1 MEKTDDQNCQDRHE
15 EDNPKSSPFDFVMKQ
30 FQGKKCAPEKSK
42 EKPSAIKQFFK
53 GFDFGKSEDKDRREI
68 EETEINNAETD
79 DQSEKQNVSVED
91 GLSHLPSEA
100 ESPSGE
106 QRFNQFMEKLG
117 KKPNSKNLDL
127 NNCALSAADITELAS
142 LLPFLPELEEISLSW
157 NGCVGGTL
165 RALTVH
171 LHHVNLLKVL
181 RLNNCRLTAEDVIS
195 LGTGFHLHLL
205 PDSLGLMSSIS
216 SLPTSYSSCFHTGQ
230 GEAFEIVSQ
239 LEELDLSWNSNIG
252 GKLSLLTKKLQE
264 GCKLKCLKITD
275 CSLTAKDGESLA
287 EILNVIPNLEVLDV
301 SINKN
306 IGCSMKVIA
315 QDLKNVPGLKELN
328 LHMCGLKQDSLQ
340 GLDTA
345 LQHLAELRK
354 LDISCNREIGGG
366 FKTST
371 AHLASLKNLE
381 VLDLHQ
387 CCITEEDMTV
397 LSQVIPLLSSLQ
409 ELNLSSNKNVGLS
422 SDPLLGRLR
431 FLPKLRSVTI
441 SNCGLDEESLSS
453 LAEAA
458 LHLPELEILDLSWNK
473 CVGGNL
479 KLLLGALKL
488 ATEIQVLR
496 LSSCNLVAEDLALLT
511 SLRQDGHLAR
521 LQKLDLSYNNN
532 ISDEG
537 WAVFCQG
544 LGAFKEL
551 SELDVSLRPSS
562 CRDCGL
568 WFRELLAALTQLPA
582 LAELGMQRWALSESQ
597 RKQMEGFNQDNR
609 RNIRF
614 DC

>member
-1 MEKTDDQNCQDRHE
+1 
-15 EDNPKSSPFDFVMKQ
+15 
-30 FQGKKCAPEKSK
+30 
-42 EKPSAIKQFFK
+42 
-53 GFDFGKSEDKDRREI
+53 
-68 EETEINNAETD
+68 
-79 DQSEKQNVSVED
+79 
-91 GLSHLPSEA
+91 
-100 ESPSGE
+100 
-106 QRFNQFMEKLG
+106 
-117 KKPNSKNLDL
+117 
-127 NNCALSAADITELAS
+127 
-142 LLPFLPELEEISLSW
+142 
-157 NGCVGGTL
+157 
-165 RALTVH
+165 
-171 LHHVNLLKVL
+171 
-181 RLNNCRLTAEDVIS
+181 
-195 LGTGFHLHLL
+195 
-205 PDSLGLMSSIS
+205 
-216 SLPTSYSSCFHTGQ
+216 

-252 GKLSLLTKKLQE
+252 GKLSLLTKKLQK

-275 CSLTAKDGESLA
+275 CNLTAKDGESLGMCVHPA
-287 EILNVIPNLEVLDV
+287 GLRLSSQKWNLFDLDYCIELSISGRLIYLKLYIITLSHFSV
-301 SINKN
+301 S
-306 IGCSMKVIA
+306 
-315 QDLKNVPGLKELN
+315 
-328 LHMCGLKQDSLQ
+328 
-340 GLDTA
+340 DTA

-366 FKTST
+366 FKDST

-387 CCITEEDMTV
+387 CCVTEEDMTV

-409 ELNLSSNKNVGLS
+409 ELNLSSNKSVGIS

-431 FLPKLRSVTI
+431 FLPKLKSVTI
-441 SNCGLDEESLSS
+441 SNCGLGEELLSS

-488 ATEIQVLR
+488 ATEIQALR

-511 SLRQDGHLAR
+511 SLTQDGHLTR

-544 LGAFKEL
+544 LAGSKEL
-551 SELDVSLRPSS
+551 LELDISLSPSS
-562 CRDCGL
+562 CRDCGM
-568 WFRELLAALTQLPA
+568 WFSELLAALTQLPA
-582 LAELGMQRWALSESQ
+582 LAELGLQRWVLSESQ
-597 RKQMEGFNQDNR
+597 RKQLESFNQDNK

>member
-1 MEKTDDQNCQDRHE
+1 MQ
-15 EDNPKSSPFDFVMKQ
+15 
-30 FQGKKCAPEKSK
+30 
-42 EKPSAIKQFFK
+42 
-53 GFDFGKSEDKDRREI
+53 
-68 EETEINNAETD
+68 
-79 DQSEKQNVSVED
+79 
-91 GLSHLPSEA
+91 
-100 ESPSGE
+100 
-106 QRFNQFMEKLG
+106 KLG
-117 KKPNSKNLDL
+117 RIPNSKNLDV
-127 NNCALSAADITELAS
+127 NNCALSAADVTELAS
-142 LLPFLPELEEISLSW
+142 LLPFLPELEELSLSW

-165 RALTVH
+165 KALTVH

-195 LGTGFHLHLL
+195 LG
-205 PDSLGLMSSIS
+205 
-216 SLPTSYSSCFHTGQ
+216 
-230 GEAFEIVSQ
+230 EASEIVSQ
-239 LEELDLSWNSNIG
+239 LEVLDLSWNSNIG
-252 GKLSLLTKKLQE
+252 GKLSLLTKKLQKV
-264 GCKLKCLKITD
+264 CKLKLLKITD
-275 CSLTAKDGESLA
+275 CNLTAKDGESLA
-287 EILNVIPNLEVLDV
+287 EILNVIPNLEVLDL
-301 SINKN
+301 SINKH

-354 LDISCNREIGGG
+354 LDLSCNKEIGGG
-366 FKTST
+366 FKDFA

-387 CCITEEDMTV
+387 CCVTEEDMTI

-409 ELNLSSNKNVGLS
+409 EVNLSSNKNVGVS
-422 SDPLLGRLR
+422 YDPLLARLR
-431 FLPKLRSVTI
+431 FLPKLKSVAV
-441 SNCGLDEESLSS
+441 SNCGLGEESFSL

-496 LSSCNLVAEDLALLT
+496 LSSCNLVAEDLVLLT
-511 SLRQDGHLAR
+511 LLTQDGHLAR
-521 LQKLDLSYNNN
+521 LQKLDLSYNNS

-537 WAVFCQG
+537 WAMFCQG
-544 LGAFKEL
+544 LTMFKEL

-562 CRDCGL
+562 HRACGK
-568 WFRELLAALTQLPA
+568 WFSELLAALTELPA
-582 LAELGMQRWALSESQ
+582 LAELGLQRWGLSELQ
-597 RKQMEGFNQDNR
+597 RRQLESFNQDNR
-609 RNIRF
+609 RNISF
-614 DC
+614 YC

>member
-1 MEKTDDQNCQDRHE
+1 MGEKQVAEFQERQGMEVKVQVACVQDDVQSCQDKHE
-15 EDNPKSSPFDFVMKQ
+15 EDITESSPFDFVIKR
-30 FQGKKCAPEKSK
+30 FQGKGSSPGKRK
-42 EKPSAIKQFFK
+42 EQPSAIRKFFR
-53 GFDFGKSEDKDRREI
+53 GFDFGKSEGKDRREI
-68 EETEINNAETD
+68 KEPEINHSEAD
-79 DQSEKQNVSVED
+79 DQSEKQDLSVED
-91 GLSHLPSEA
+91 GLSHLISAA

-106 QRFNQFMEKLG
+106 QRFIQFMQKLG
-117 KKPNSKNLDL
+117 KEPNSKNLDV
-127 NNCALSAADITELAS
+127 NNCALSAADVTELD
-142 LLPFLPELEEISLSW
+142 LEEISLSW
-157 NGCVGGTL
+157 NGCVGGNL
-165 RALTVH
+165 KALTVH

-181 RLNNCRLTAEDVIS
+181 RLNNCRLTAEDVTS
-195 LGTGFHLHLL
+195 L
-205 PDSLGLMSSIS
+205 
-216 SLPTSYSSCFHTGQ
+216 

-252 GKLSLLTKKLQE
+252 GKLSLLTKKLQK
-264 GCKLKCLKITD
+264 GCKLKLLKITD
-275 CSLTAKDGESLA
+275 CNLTAKDGESLA
-287 EILNVIPNLEVLDV
+287 EILSVIPSLEVLDL
-301 SINKN
+301 SINKH

-354 LDISCNREIGGG
+354 LDISCNKETGGG
-366 FKTST
+366 FKDST

-387 CCITEEDMTV
+387 CCVTEEDMTV

-409 ELNLSSNKNVGLS
+409 ELNLSSNKNVGVS

-431 FLPKLRSVTI
+431 FLPKLKSVAI
-441 SNCGLDEESLSS
+441 SNCGLGEQSFSS

-479 KLLLGALKL
+479 KLLLGALKH

-511 SLRQDGHLAR
+511 LLTQDGHLAR
-521 LQKLDLSYNNN
+521 LRKLDLSYNNN

-537 WAVFCQG
+537 WVTFCQG
-544 LGAFKEL
+544 LAVFKEL

-562 CRDCGL
+562 RRGCGT
-568 WFRELLAALTQLPA
+568 WFSELLAALTKLPA
-582 LAELGMQRWALSESQ
+582 LAELGLQRWVLSESQ
-597 RKQMEGFNQDNR
+597 RKRLESFNQDNK

>member
-1 MEKTDDQNCQDRHE
+1 MEKTGDTQSCQNKNE
-15 EDNPKSSPFDFVMKQ
+15 EDIPKSSPFDFVIKQ
-30 FQGKKCAPEKSK
+30 FQGKKSSSGKRK
-42 EKPSAIKQFFK
+42 EQPSAIQKFFS
-53 GFDFGKSEDKDRREI
+53 GFDFGKSEGKERQEI
-68 EETEINNAETD
+68 EETEINNCGAD
-79 DQSEKQNVSVED
+79 DQSEKENLSVED
-91 GLSHLPSEA
+91 ESSQLISEA
-100 ESPSGE
+100 ESPPGE
-106 QRFNQFMEKLG
+106 QRFNQFMQKLG

-127 NNCALSAADITELAS
+127 NNCALSAADVTELAS

-165 RALTVH
+165 KTLTAQF
-171 LHHVNLLKVL
+171 HHVKLLKVL
-181 RLNNCRLTAEDVIS
+181 RLNNCRLSAEDVTS
-195 LGTGFHLHLL
+195 L
-205 PDSLGLMSSIS
+205 
-216 SLPTSYSSCFHTGQ
+216 
-230 GEAFEIVSQ
+230 GEAFEIVPQ

-252 GKLSLLTKKLQE
+252 GKLSLLTKKLRK
-264 GCKLKCLKITD
+264 GSKIKLLKITD
-275 CSLTAKDGESLA
+275 CNLTAKDGESLA
-287 EILNVIPNLEVLDV
+287 EILNVLPNLEVLDL
-301 SINKN
+301 SINKH

-345 LQHLAELRK
+345 LQHLTALRK
-354 LDISCNREIGGG
+354 LDISCNKEIGGG
-366 FKTST
+366 FKDST

-387 CCITEEDMTV
+387 CCVTEEDMSV

-409 ELNLSSNKNVGLS
+409 ELNLSWNKNIGVS

-431 FLPKLRSVTI
+431 FLPKLKSVAI
-441 SNCGLDEESLSS
+441 SNCGLGMESFSS

-511 SLRQDGHLAR
+511 LLSHDGHLAR
-521 LQKLDLSYNNN
+521 LQKLDLSYNNT

-537 WAVFCQG
+537 WMVFCQG
-544 LGAFKEL
+544 LTVFKEL

-562 CRDCGL
+562 CRACGT
-568 WFRELLAALTQLPA
+568 WFSELLAALTKLPA
-582 LAELGMQRWALSESQ
+582 LAELGMQRWVLSELQ
-597 RKQMEGFNQDNR
+597 RKQLEGFNQDNK

>member
-15 EDNPKSSPFDFVMKQ
+15 EDNPKSSPFHFVIKQ
-30 FQGKKCAPEKSK
+30 FQGKKYVPEGRK
-42 EKPSAIKQFFK
+42 EQPSAIKQFFK
-53 GFDFGKSEDKDRREI
+53 GFDFGNSEGKDRREI
-68 EETEINNAETD
+68 EETEVNNAGAD
-79 DQSEKQNVSVED
+79 NQSEKQNLSAED
-91 GLSHLPSEA
+91 GLSHLTSEA
-100 ESPSGE
+100 ETPSGE

-117 KKPNSKNLDL
+117 KKPNNKNLDL

-165 RALTVH
+165 KALTVH
-171 LHHVNLLKVL
+171 LHHVKLLKVL

-195 LGTGFHLHLL
+195 L
-205 PDSLGLMSSIS
+205 
-216 SLPTSYSSCFHTGQ
+216 

-275 CSLTAKDGESLA
+275 CNLTAKDGESLA
-287 EILNVIPNLEVLDV
+287 ELLNVIPNLEVLDL

-340 GLDTA
+340 GLDTV

-366 FKTST
+366 FKAST

-387 CCITEEDMTV
+387 CCVTEEDMTV

-441 SNCGLDEESLSS
+441 SNCGLGEESLSS

-488 ATEIQVLR
+488 ATEIQVFR

-551 SELDVSLRPSS
+551 SELDVSLQPSS
-562 CRDCGL
+562 CRDCGP

-597 RKQMEGFNQDNR
+597 RKQIEDFNQDNK

>member
-15 EDNPKSSPFDFVMKQ
+15 EDNPKSSPFDFVIKQ
-30 FQGKKCAPEKSK
+30 FQGKKCAPEKR
-42 EKPSAIKQFFK
+42 EEQPSVIKQFFK
-53 GFDFGKSEDKDRREI
+53 GFDFGKSEGKDSREI
-68 EETEINNAETD
+68 EETEIKNDGAD
-79 DQSEKQNVSVED
+79 DQSEKQNLCVED
-91 GLSHLPSEA
+91 GLSHLTSEA

-117 KKPNSKNLDL
+117 KKPSSKNLDL

-157 NGCVGGTL
+157 NGCAGGTL
-165 RALTVH
+165 KALTAH

-195 LGTGFHLHLL
+195 L
-205 PDSLGLMSSIS
+205 
-216 SLPTSYSSCFHTGQ
+216 

-252 GKLSLLTKKLQE
+252 GKLSLLTKKFQE

-275 CSLTAKDGESLA
+275 CNLTAKDGESLA
-287 EILNVIPNLEVLDV
+287 ELLNVIPNLEVLDI

-340 GLDTA
+340 S
-345 LQHLAELRK
+345 LA
-354 LDISCNREIGGG
+354 
-366 FKTST
+366 
-371 AHLASLKNLE
+371 
-381 VLDLHQ
+381 
-387 CCITEEDMTV
+387 
-397 LSQVIPLLSSLQ
+397 QVIPLLSNLQ

-431 FLPKLRSVTI
+431 FLPKLRSVTV
-441 SNCGLDEESLSS
+441 SNCGLGEESLSS

-562 CRDCGL
+562 CRDCGP
-568 WFRELLAALTQLPA
+568 WFGELLAALTQLPA
-582 LAELGMQRWALSESQ
+582 LAELAMQRWALSESQ
-597 RKQMEGFNQDNR
+597 RKQMEGFNQDNK

>member
-1 MEKTDDQNCQDRHE
+1 VQ
-15 EDNPKSSPFDFVMKQ
+15 
-30 FQGKKCAPEKSK
+30 
-42 EKPSAIKQFFK
+42 
-53 GFDFGKSEDKDRREI
+53 
-68 EETEINNAETD
+68 
-79 DQSEKQNVSVED
+79 
-91 GLSHLPSEA
+91 
-100 ESPSGE
+100 
-106 QRFNQFMEKLG
+106 KLG

-127 NNCALSAADITELAS
+127 NNCALTAADVTELAS
-142 LLPFLPELEEISLSW
+142 LLLFLPELEEISLSW

-165 RALTVH
+165 KVLTAH

-195 LGTGFHLHLL
+195 L
-205 PDSLGLMSSIS
+205 
-216 SLPTSYSSCFHTGQ
+216 

-252 GKLSLLTKKLQE
+252 GKLSLLTKKLQK
-264 GCKLKCLKITD
+264 GCKLKLLKITD
-275 CSLTAKDGESLA
+275 CNLTAKDGEALA
-287 EILNVIPNLEVLDV
+287 EILNVIPDLEVLDV
-301 SINKN
+301 SVNKH
-306 IGCSMKVIA
+306 IGCSVKIIA
-315 QDLKNVPGLKELN
+315 QDLKYVPGLKELN
-328 LHMCGLKQDSLQ
+328 LHMCGLKHDSLQ

-354 LDISCNREIGGG
+354 LDISSNKEIGGG
-366 FKTST
+366 FKDSM

-387 CCITEEDMTV
+387 CCLTEEDVTI

-409 ELNLSSNKNVGLS
+409 KLNLSSNKNIGVS
-422 SDPLLGRLR
+422 SDPLLARLR
-431 FLPKLRSVTI
+431 FLPKLKSVAI
-441 SNCGLDEESLSS
+441 SNCGLGEESFSS

-496 LSSCNLVAEDLALLT
+496 LSSCNLVTEDLAHLTLLT
-511 SLRQDGHLAR
+511 QAGHLAR

-537 WAVFCQG
+537 WVIFYQG
-544 LGAFKEL
+544 LAAFKDL

-562 CRDCGL
+562 RRGCGT
-568 WFRELLAALTQLPA
+568 WFSDLLAALTKLPA
-582 LAELGMQRWALSESQ
+582 LAELGMQRWILSESQ
-597 RKQMEGFNQDNR
+597 QKQLESFNQENR

>member
-1 MEKTDDQNCQDRHE
+1 MLLNLILPADPLKDDQNCQDRHE

-68 EETEINNAETD
+68 EETEVNNAEAD
-79 DQSEKQNVSVED
+79 DQSEKQDRSVED

-165 RALTVH
+165 KALTVH

-195 LGTGFHLHLL
+195 L
-205 PDSLGLMSSIS
+205 
-216 SLPTSYSSCFHTGQ
+216 

>member
-1 MEKTDDQNCQDRHE
+1 L
-15 EDNPKSSPFDFVMKQ
+15 
-30 FQGKKCAPEKSK
+30 
-42 EKPSAIKQFFK
+42 I
-53 GFDFGKSEDKDRREI
+53 
-68 EETEINNAETD
+68 
-79 DQSEKQNVSVED
+79 
-91 GLSHLPSEA
+91 SEA

-106 QRFNQFMEKLG
+106 QRFNQFMQKLG

-127 NNCALSAADITELAS
+127 NNCALTAADVSELAS

-165 RALTVH
+165 KALTVH

-181 RLNNCRLTAEDVIS
+181 RLNNCGLTAEDVTS
-195 LGTGFHLHLL
+195 L
-205 PDSLGLMSSIS
+205 
-216 SLPTSYSSCFHTGQ
+216 
-230 GEAFEIVSQ
+230 GEAFEIVPQ

-252 GKLSLLTKKLQE
+252 GKLSLLTKKLQK
-264 GCKLKCLKITD
+264 GCKIKLLKITD
-275 CSLTAKDGESLA
+275 CNLTAKDGESLA
-287 EILNVIPNLEVLDV
+287 EILNVIPNLEVLDL
-301 SINKN
+301 SINKH

-328 LHMCGLKQDSLQ
+328 LHMCGLKQESLQ

-354 LDISCNREIGGG
+354 LDISCNKEIGGG
-366 FKTST
+366 FKDAT

-387 CCITEEDMTV
+387 CCVTEEDMTV

-409 ELNLSSNKNVGLS
+409 ELNLSSNKNVGVS
-422 SDPLLGRLR
+422 SDPLLSRLR
-431 FLPKLRSVTI
+431 FLQKLKSVAV
-441 SNCGLDEESLSS
+441 SNCGLGEESFSS

-458 LHLPELEILDLSWNK
+458 LHLPGLEILDLSWNK

-511 SLRQDGHLAR
+511 LLTRDGHLAR

-537 WAVFCQG
+537 WVVFCQG
-544 LGAFKEL
+544 LAVLKEL

-562 CRDCGL
+562 WRDCGT
-568 WFRELLAALTQLPA
+568 WFSELLAALTKLPA
-582 LAELGMQRWALSESQ
+582 LAELGMQRWVLSESQ
-597 RKQMEGFNQDNR
+597 RKRLESFNQDNK

-614 DC
+614 D

>member
-1 MEKTDDQNCQDRHE
+1 
-15 EDNPKSSPFDFVMKQ
+15 
-30 FQGKKCAPEKSK
+30 
-42 EKPSAIKQFFK
+42 
-53 GFDFGKSEDKDRREI
+53 
-68 EETEINNAETD
+68 
-79 DQSEKQNVSVED
+79 
-91 GLSHLPSEA
+91 
-100 ESPSGE
+100 
-106 QRFNQFMEKLG
+106 MEKLG

-127 NNCALSAADITELAS
+127 NNCALSAADITDLAS

-165 RALTVH
+165 KALTVH
-171 LHHVNLLKVL
+171 LHRVNQLKVL

-195 LGTGFHLHLL
+195 L
-205 PDSLGLMSSIS
+205 
-216 SLPTSYSSCFHTGQ
+216 

-264 GCKLKCLKITD
+264 GSKLKCLKITD
-275 CSLTAKDGESLA
+275 CNLTAKDGESLA
-287 EILNVIPNLEVLDV
+287 EILNMTPNLEVLDL
-301 SINKN
+301 SINKS
-306 IGCSMKVIA
+306 IGYSMKVIA

-366 FKTST
+366 FKAST

-381 VLDLHQ
+381 ILDLHQ
-387 CCITEEDMTV
+387 CCVTEEDMTV

-431 FLPKLRSVTI
+431 FLPKLRSVTV
-441 SNCGLDEESLSS
+441 SNCGLGEESLSS

-532 ISDEG
+532 VSDEG
-537 WAVFCQG
+537 WAAFCQG

-562 CRDCGL
+562 CRDCRP

-597 RKQMEGFNQDNR
+597 RKQMEGFNRDNK
-609 RNIRF
+609 RNICF

>member
-1 MEKTDDQNCQDRHE
+1 MEKTGDAQSCQNKSE
-15 EDNPKSSPFDFVMKQ
+15 EDIPKSSPFDFVIKQ
-30 FQGKKCAPEKSK
+30 FQGKRSSSGKRK
-42 EKPSAIKQFFK
+42 EQPSAIQKFFS
-53 GFDFGKSEDKDRREI
+53 GFDFGKSEGKERQET
-68 EETEINNAETD
+68 EETLKNNCRAD
-79 DQSEKQNVSVED
+79 DQSEKENLPVED
-91 GLSHLPSEA
+91 ESSQLISEA

-106 QRFNQFMEKLG
+106 QRFNQFMQKLG

-127 NNCALSAADITELAS
+127 NNCALSAADVTELAS

-165 RALTVH
+165 KTLTAQ

-181 RLNNCRLTAEDVIS
+181 RLNNCRLSAEDVTS
-195 LGTGFHLHLL
+195 L
-205 PDSLGLMSSIS
+205 
-216 SLPTSYSSCFHTGQ
+216 
-230 GEAFEIVSQ
+230 GEAFEIVPQ

-252 GKLSLLTKKLQE
+252 GKLSLLTKKLRK
-264 GCKLKCLKITD
+264 GCKIKLLKITD
-275 CSLTAKDGESLA
+275 CNLTAKDGESLA
-287 EILNVIPNLEVLDV
+287 EILNVLPNLEVLDL
-301 SINKN
+301 SINKH

-340 GLDTA
+340 GLDAA
-345 LQHLAELRK
+345 LQHLTALRK
-354 LDISCNREIGGG
+354 LDISCNKEIGGG
-366 FKTST
+366 FKDST

-387 CCITEEDMTV
+387 CCVTEEDVAV
-397 LSQVIPLLSSLQ
+397 LSQVIPLLSSLR
-409 ELNLSSNKNVGLS
+409 ELNLSWNKNIGVS

-431 FLPKLRSVTI
+431 FLPKLKSVAI
-441 SNCGLDEESLSS
+441 SNCGLGEESFSA

-511 SLRQDGHLAR
+511 LLARDGHLAR
-521 LQKLDLSYNNN
+521 LRKLDLSYNNN

-537 WAVFCQG
+537 WMVFCQG
-544 LGAFKEL
+544 LAALKEL

-562 CRDCGL
+562 CSACGT
-568 WFRELLAALTQLPA
+568 WFSELLAALTKLPA
-582 LAELGMQRWALSESQ
+582 LAELGMQRWVLSESQ
-597 RKQMEGFNQDNR
+597 RKQLEGFNQDNK

>member
-1 MEKTDDQNCQDRHE
+1 MKNAEYAAEERCPMACPGDAQSCQNKSE
-15 EDNPKSSPFDFVMKQ
+15 EDIPKSSPFDFVIKQ
-30 FQGKKCAPEKSK
+30 FQGKRSSSGKRK
-42 EKPSAIKQFFK
+42 EQPSAIQKFFS
-53 GFDFGKSEDKDRREI
+53 GFDFGKSEGKERQET
-68 EETEINNAETD
+68 EETLKNNCRAD
-79 DQSEKQNVSVED
+79 DQSEKENLPVED
-91 GLSHLPSEA
+91 ESSQLISEA

-106 QRFNQFMEKLG
+106 QRFNQFMQKLG

-127 NNCALSAADITELAS
+127 NNCALSAADVTELAS

-165 RALTVH
+165 KTLTAQ

-181 RLNNCRLTAEDVIS
+181 RLNNCRLSAEDVTS
-195 LGTGFHLHLL
+195 L
-205 PDSLGLMSSIS
+205 
-216 SLPTSYSSCFHTGQ
+216 
-230 GEAFEIVSQ
+230 GEAFEIVPQ

-252 GKLSLLTKKLQE
+252 GKLSLLTKKLRK
-264 GCKLKCLKITD
+264 GCKIKLLKITD
-275 CSLTAKDGESLA
+275 CNLTAKDGESLA
-287 EILNVIPNLEVLDV
+287 EILNVLPNLEVLDL
-301 SINKN
+301 SINKH

-340 GLDTA
+340 GLDAA
-345 LQHLAELRK
+345 LQHLTALRK
-354 LDISCNREIGGG
+354 LDISCNKEIGGG
-366 FKTST
+366 FKDST

-387 CCITEEDMTV
+387 CCVTEEDVAV
-397 LSQVIPLLSSLQ
+397 LSQVIPLLSSLR
-409 ELNLSSNKNVGLS
+409 ELNLSWNKNIGVS

-431 FLPKLRSVTI
+431 FLPKLKSVAI
-441 SNCGLDEESLSS
+441 SNCGLGEESFSA

-511 SLRQDGHLAR
+511 LLAHDGHLAR
-521 LQKLDLSYNNN
+521 LRKLDLSYNNN

-537 WAVFCQG
+537 WMVFCQG
-544 LGAFKEL
+544 LAALKEL

-562 CRDCGL
+562 CSACGT
-568 WFRELLAALTQLPA
+568 WFSELLAALTKLPA
-582 LAELGMQRWALSESQ
+582 LAELGMQRWVLSESQ
-597 RKQMEGFNQDNR
+597 RKQLEGFNQDNK

>member
-1 MEKTDDQNCQDRHE
+1 MEKTGDAQSCQNKSK
-15 EDNPKSSPFDFVMKQ
+15 EDIPKSSPFDFVIKQ
-30 FQGKKCAPEKSK
+30 FQGKRSSSGKRK
-42 EKPSAIKQFFK
+42 EQPSAIQKFFS
-53 GFDFGKSEDKDRREI
+53 GFDFGKSEGKERQET
-68 EETEINNAETD
+68 EETLKNNCRAD
-79 DQSEKQNVSVED
+79 DQSEKENLPVED
-91 GLSHLPSEA
+91 ESSQLISEA

-106 QRFNQFMEKLG
+106 QRFNQFMQKLG

-127 NNCALSAADITELAS
+127 NNCALSAADVTELAS

-165 RALTVH
+165 KTLTAQ

-181 RLNNCRLTAEDVIS
+181 RLNNCRLSAEDVTS
-195 LGTGFHLHLL
+195 L
-205 PDSLGLMSSIS
+205 
-216 SLPTSYSSCFHTGQ
+216 
-230 GEAFEIVSQ
+230 GEAFEIVPQ

-252 GKLSLLTKKLQE
+252 GKLSLLTKKLRK
-264 GCKLKCLKITD
+264 GCKIKLLKITD
-275 CSLTAKDGESLA
+275 CNLTAKDGESLA
-287 EILNVIPNLEVLDV
+287 EILNVLPNLEVLDL
-301 SINKN
+301 SINKH

-340 GLDTA
+340 GLDAT
-345 LQHLAELRK
+345 LQHLTALRK
-354 LDISCNREIGGG
+354 LDISCNKEIGGG
-366 FKTST
+366 FKDST

-387 CCITEEDMTV
+387 CCVTEEDVAV
-397 LSQVIPLLSSLQ
+397 LSQVIPLLSSLR
-409 ELNLSSNKNVGLS
+409 ELNLSWNKNIGVS

-431 FLPKLRSVTI
+431 FLPKLKSVAI
-441 SNCGLDEESLSS
+441 SNCGLGEESFSA

-511 SLRQDGHLAR
+511 LLAHDGHLAR
-521 LQKLDLSYNNN
+521 LRKLDLSYNNN

-537 WAVFCQG
+537 WMVFCQG
-544 LGAFKEL
+544 LAALKEL

-562 CRDCGL
+562 CSACGT
-568 WFRELLAALTQLPA
+568 WFSELLAALTKLPA
-582 LAELGMQRWALSESQ
+582 LAELGMQRWVLSESQ
-597 RKQMEGFNQDNR
+597 RKQLEGFNQDNK

>member
-1 MEKTDDQNCQDRHE
+1 
-15 EDNPKSSPFDFVMKQ
+15 
-30 FQGKKCAPEKSK
+30 
-42 EKPSAIKQFFK
+42 
-53 GFDFGKSEDKDRREI
+53 
-68 EETEINNAETD
+68 
-79 DQSEKQNVSVED
+79 
-91 GLSHLPSEA
+91 
-100 ESPSGE
+100 
-106 QRFNQFMEKLG
+106 MEKLG

-127 NNCALSAADITELAS
+127 NNCALSSADIRELAS

-165 RALTVH
+165 KALTVN

-195 LGTGFHLHLL
+195 L
-205 PDSLGLMSSIS
+205 
-216 SLPTSYSSCFHTGQ
+216 

-275 CSLTAKDGESLA
+275 CNLTAKDGESLA
-287 EILNVIPNLEVLDV
+287 ELLNVIPNLEVLDL

-340 GLDTA
+340 GLDAA

-354 LDISCNREIGGG
+354 LDISCNRNIGGG
-366 FKTST
+366 FKAST

-397 LSQVIPLLSSLQ
+397 LSQVIPLLSSLR

-441 SNCGLDEESLSS
+441 SNCGLGEESLSS

-479 KLLLGALKL
+479 NLLLGALKL
-488 ATEIQVLR
+488 ATEIQVFR
-496 LSSCNLVAEDLALLT
+496 LSSCNLLAEDLALLT

-562 CRDCGL
+562 CRDCGP

-597 RKQMEGFNQDNR
+597 RKQMEGFNQDNK
-609 RNIRF
+609 RNVRF

>member
-15 EDNPKSSPFDFVMKQ
+15 EDNLKSSPFDFVIKQ
-30 FQGKKCAPEKSK
+30 FQGKKCAPEKRK
-42 EKPSAIKQFFK
+42 EQPSAIKQFFK
-53 GFDFGKSEDKDRREI
+53 GFEFGKSEGKDRREI
-68 EETEINNAETD
+68 EETEISNGRSD
-79 DQSEKQNVSVED
+79 DQSEKQDPSVED
-91 GLSHLPSEA
+91 GLSHLTSEA

-117 KKPNSKNLDL
+117 KKPSSKNLDL

-142 LLPFLPELEEISLSW
+142 LLPFLPELEELSLAW
-157 NGCVGGTL
+157 NGGVGGTL
-165 RALTVH
+165 KALTVH
-171 LHHVNLLKVL
+171 LQHVSLLKVL

-195 LGTGFHLHLL
+195 L
-205 PDSLGLMSSIS
+205 
-216 SLPTSYSSCFHTGQ
+216 

-264 GCKLKCLKITD
+264 GCKLKCLKMTD
-275 CSLTAKDGESLA
+275 CNLTAKDGESLA
-287 EILNVIPNLEVLDV
+287 ELLNVIPNLEVLDI

-306 IGCSMKVIA
+306 IGCSMKLIA
-315 QDLKNVPGLKELN
+315 QDLRNVPGLKELN

-366 FKTST
+366 FKAST

-387 CCITEEDMTV
+387 CCVTEEDMTV
-397 LSQVIPLLSSLQ
+397 LSQVIPLLSNLQ

-422 SDPLLGRLR
+422 SEPLLGRLR

-441 SNCGLDEESLSS
+441 SNCGLGEESLSS

-479 KLLLGALKL
+479 KLLLGALNL
-488 ATEIQVLR
+488 ATEIRVLR

-521 LQKLDLSYNNN
+521 LQKLDLSYNNT

-551 SELDVSLRPSS
+551 SELDVSLSPST
-562 CRDCGL
+562 CRDCGP
-568 WFRELLAALTQLPA
+568 WFGELLAALTQLPA
-582 LAELGMQRWALSESQ
+582 LAELAMQRWALSESQ
-597 RKQMEGFNQDNR
+597 RKQMEGFNQDNKR
-609 RNIRF
+609 YIRF

>member
-15 EDNPKSSPFDFVMKQ
+15 ENNPKSSPFDFVIKQ
-30 FQGKKCAPEKSK
+30 FQGKKCAPEKRK
-42 EKPSAIKQFFK
+42 EQPSAIKQFFK
-53 GFDFGKSEDKDRREI
+53 GFDFGKSEGKDRREI
-68 EETEINNAETD
+68 EETEISNDGAD
-79 DQSEKQNVSVED
+79 DPSEEEDVSVED
-91 GLSHLPSEA
+91 GLSHLTSEA

-117 KKPNSKNLDL
+117 KKPSSKNLDL
-127 NNCALSAADITELAS
+127 NNCALTAADITELAS

-165 RALTVH
+165 KALTAH

-181 RLNNCRLTAEDVIS
+181 RVNNCRLTAEDVIS
-195 LGTGFHLHLL
+195 L
-205 PDSLGLMSSIS
+205 
-216 SLPTSYSSCFHTGQ
+216 

-275 CSLTAKDGESLA
+275 CNLTAKDGES
-287 EILNVIPNLEVLDV
+287 
-301 SINKN
+301 
-306 IGCSMKVIA
+306 
-315 QDLKNVPGLKELN
+315 
-328 LHMCGLKQDSLQ
+328 
-340 GLDTA
+340 LDTA

-366 FKTST
+366 FKAST

-387 CCITEEDMTV
+387 CCVTEEDMTV
-397 LSQVIPLLSSLQ
+397 LSQVIPLLSNLQ

-422 SDPLLGRLR
+422 SDPLLSRLR

-441 SNCGLDEESLSS
+441 SNCGLGEESLSS

-562 CRDCGL
+562 CRDCGP
-568 WFRELLAALTQLPA
+568 WFGELLAALAQLPA
-582 LAELGMQRWALSESQ
+582 LAELAMQRWALSESQ
-597 RKQMEGFNQDNR
+597 RKQMEGFNQDNK

-614 DC
+614 EC

>member
-1 MEKTDDQNCQDRHE
+1 
-15 EDNPKSSPFDFVMKQ
+15 
-30 FQGKKCAPEKSK
+30 
-42 EKPSAIKQFFK
+42 
-53 GFDFGKSEDKDRREI
+53 
-68 EETEINNAETD
+68 
-79 DQSEKQNVSVED
+79 
-91 GLSHLPSEA
+91 
-100 ESPSGE
+100 
-106 QRFNQFMEKLG
+106 MEKLG

-127 NNCALSAADITELAS
+127 NNCSLSAADITELAS

-165 RALTVH
+165 KDLTVH

-195 LGTGFHLHLL
+195 LG
-205 PDSLGLMSSIS
+205 
-216 SLPTSYSSCFHTGQ
+216 
-230 GEAFEIVSQ
+230 EAFEIVSQ
-239 LEELDLSWNSNIG
+239 LEELDLSWNNNIG

-275 CSLTAKDGESLA
+275 CNLTVKDGESLA
-287 EILNVIPNLEVLDV
+287 QLLNVIPNLEVLDL

-345 LQHLAELRK
+345 LQHLAGLRK

-366 FKTST
+366 FRAST
-371 AHLASLKNLE
+371 AYLASLKNLE

-387 CCITEEDMTV
+387 CCVTEEDMTV

-431 FLPKLRSVTI
+431 FLPKLRSVII
-441 SNCGLDEESLSS
+441 SNCSLSEESLSS

-488 ATEIQVLR
+488 ATEIQVFR

-537 WAVFCQG
+537 WAIFCQG

-562 CRDCGL
+562 CRDCGP
-568 WFRELLAALTQLPA
+568 WFRELLAALQQLPA

-597 RKQMEGFNQDNR
+597 RKQIEGFNQDNK

>member
-15 EDNPKSSPFDFVMKQ
+15 EDNLKSSPFDFVIKQ
-30 FQGKKCAPEKSK
+30 FQGKKCAPEKRK
-42 EKPSAIKQFFK
+42 EQPSAIKQFFK
-53 GFDFGKSEDKDRREI
+53 GFDFGKSEGKDRREI
-68 EETEINNAETD
+68 EETEISNDGSD
-79 DQSEKQNVSVED
+79 DQSEKQDPSVEGNAD
-91 GLSHLPSEA
+91 GLSHLTSEA

-117 KKPNSKNLDL
+117 KKPSSKNLDL

-142 LLPFLPELEEISLSW
+142 LLPFLPELEELSLAW
-157 NGCVGGTL
+157 NGGVGGTL
-165 RALTVH
+165 KALTVH
-171 LHHVNLLKVL
+171 LQHVSLLKVL

-195 LGTGFHLHLL
+195 LG
-205 PDSLGLMSSIS
+205 
-216 SLPTSYSSCFHTGQ
+216 
-230 GEAFEIVSQ
+230 EAFEIVSQ
-239 LEELDLSWNSNIG
+239 LEELDLSWNNNIG

-264 GCKLKCLKITD
+264 GCKLKCLKMTD
-275 CSLTAKDGESLA
+275 CNLTAKDGESLA
-287 EILNVIPNLEVLDV
+287 ELLNVIPNLEVLDI

-306 IGCSMKVIA
+306 IGCSMKLIA
-315 QDLKNVPGLKELN
+315 QDLRNVPGLKELN

-366 FKTST
+366 FKAST
-371 AHLASLKNLE
+371 THLASLKNLE

-397 LSQVIPLLSSLQ
+397 LSQVIPLLSNLQ

-441 SNCGLDEESLSS
+441 SNCGLGEESLSS

-479 KLLLGALKL
+479 KLLLGALNL
-488 ATEIQVLR
+488 ATEIRVLR

-521 LQKLDLSYNNN
+521 LQKLDLSYNNT

-551 SELDVSLRPSS
+551 SELDVSLSPSA
-562 CRDCGL
+562 CRDCGP
-568 WFRELLAALTQLPA
+568 WFGELLAALTQLPA
-582 LAELGMQRWALSESQ
+582 LAELAMQRWALSESQ
-597 RKQMEGFNQDNR
+597 RKQMEGFNQDNKR
-609 RNIRF
+609 YIRF

>member
-1 MEKTDDQNCQDRHE
+1 MEVKVQVACVQDDVQSCQDKHE
-15 EDNPKSSPFDFVMKQ
+15 EAITESSPFDFVIKR
-30 FQGKKCAPEKSK
+30 FQGKGSSPGKRK
-42 EKPSAIKQFFK
+42 EQPSAIRKFFR
-53 GFDFGKSEDKDRREI
+53 GFDFGKSEGKDRREI
-68 EETEINNAETD
+68 KEPEINHSEAG
-79 DQSEKQNVSVED
+79 DQSEKQDLSVED
-91 GLSHLPSEA
+91 GLSHLISAA

-106 QRFNQFMEKLG
+106 QRFIQFMQKLG
-117 KKPNSKNLDL
+117 KEPNSKNLDV
-127 NNCALSAADITELAS
+127 NNCALSAADVTELD
-142 LLPFLPELEEISLSW
+142 LEEISLSW
-157 NGCVGGTL
+157 NGSVGGNL
-165 RALTVH
+165 KALTVH

-181 RLNNCRLTAEDVIS
+181 RLNNCRLTAEDVTS
-195 LGTGFHLHLL
+195 L
-205 PDSLGLMSSIS
+205 
-216 SLPTSYSSCFHTGQ
+216 

-252 GKLSLLTKKLQE
+252 GKLSLLTKKLQK
-264 GCKLKCLKITD
+264 GCKLKLLKITD
-275 CSLTAKDGESLA
+275 CNLTAKDGESLA
-287 EILNVIPNLEVLDV
+287 EILSVIPSLEVLDL
-301 SINKN
+301 SINKH

-328 LHMCGLKQDSLQ
+328 LHMCGLKQDGLQ

-354 LDISCNREIGGG
+354 LDISCNKEIGGG
-366 FKTST
+366 FKDST

-387 CCITEEDMTV
+387 CCVTEEDMTV

-409 ELNLSSNKNVGLS
+409 ELNLSSNKNVGVS

-431 FLPKLRSVTI
+431 FLPKLKSVAI
-441 SNCGLDEESLSS
+441 SNCGLGEQSFSS

-511 SLRQDGHLAR
+511 LLTQDGHLAR
-521 LQKLDLSYNNN
+521 LRKLDLSYNNN

-537 WAVFCQG
+537 WVVFCQG
-544 LGAFKEL
+544 LAVFKEL

-562 CRDCGL
+562 RRGCGT
-568 WFRELLAALTQLPA
+568 WFSELLAALTKLPA
-582 LAELGMQRWALSESQ
+582 LAELGLQRWVLSESQ
-597 RKQMEGFNQDNR
+597 RKRLESFNQDNK

>member
-1 MEKTDDQNCQDRHE
+1 MVGNGQCICCYERGCARVLLKIIPSMSADLLKGDTQSCQNKSE
-15 EDNPKSSPFDFVMKQ
+15 EDIPKSSPFGFVIKQ
-30 FQGKKCAPEKSK
+30 FQGKRSSSGKRK
-42 EKPSAIKQFFK
+42 EQPSAIQKFFS
-53 GFDFGKSEDKDRREI
+53 GFDFGKSEGKARQEI
-68 EETEINNAETD
+68 EETEINNCRAD
-79 DQSEKQNVSVED
+79 DQSEKENLSVED
-91 GLSHLPSEA
+91 ESSQLISEA

-106 QRFNQFMEKLG
+106 QRLNQFMQKLG

-127 NNCALSAADITELAS
+127 NNCALSAADVTELAS

-165 RALTVH
+165 KTLTAQF
-171 LHHVNLLKVL
+171 HHVNLLKVL
-181 RLNNCRLTAEDVIS
+181 RLNSCRLSAEDITS
-195 LGTGFHLHLL
+195 L
-205 PDSLGLMSSIS
+205 
-216 SLPTSYSSCFHTGQ
+216 
-230 GEAFEIVSQ
+230 GEAFEIVPQ

-252 GKLSLLTKKLQE
+252 GKLSLLTKKLRK
-264 GCKLKCLKITD
+264 GCKIKLLKITD
-275 CSLTAKDGESLA
+275 CNLTARDGESLA
-287 EILNVIPNLEVLDV
+287 EILNVLPNLEVLDL
-301 SINKN
+301 SINKH

-315 QDLKNVPGLKELN
+315 QDLRNVPGLKELN

-345 LQHLAELRK
+345 LQHLTALRK
-354 LDISCNREIGGG
+354 LDISCNKEIGGG
-366 FKTST
+366 FKDSA

-387 CCITEEDMTV
+387 CCVTEEDVTV

-409 ELNLSSNKNVGLS
+409 ELNLSWNKNIGVS

-431 FLPKLRSVTI
+431 FLPKLRSVAI
-441 SNCGLDEESLSS
+441 SNCGLGKESFSS

-511 SLRQDGHLAR
+511 LLSHDGHLAR
-521 LQKLDLSYNNN
+521 LQKLDLSYNNT

-537 WAVFCQG
+537 WMVFCQG
-544 LGAFKEL
+544 LTVFKEL

-562 CRDCGL
+562 CRACGT
-568 WFRELLAALTQLPA
+568 WFSELLAALTKLPA
-582 LAELGMQRWALSESQ
+582 LAELGMQRWVLSESQ
-597 RKQMEGFNQDNR
+597 RKQLEGFNRDNK

>member
-1 MEKTDDQNCQDRHE
+1 
-15 EDNPKSSPFDFVMKQ
+15 
-30 FQGKKCAPEKSK
+30 
-42 EKPSAIKQFFK
+42 
-53 GFDFGKSEDKDRREI
+53 
-68 EETEINNAETD
+68 
-79 DQSEKQNVSVED
+79 
-91 GLSHLPSEA
+91 
-100 ESPSGE
+100 
-106 QRFNQFMEKLG
+106 MEKLG

-127 NNCALSAADITELAS
+127 NNCALSAADIEELAS

-165 RALTVH
+165 KALTVH

-195 LGTGFHLHLL
+195 L
-205 PDSLGLMSSIS
+205 
-216 SLPTSYSSCFHTGQ
+216 

-275 CSLTAKDGESLA
+275 CNLTAKDGESLA
-287 EILNVIPNLEVLDV
+287 ELLNVIPNLEVLDL

-328 LHMCGLKQDSLQ
+328 LHMCGLKQDGLQ

-366 FKTST
+366 FKAST

-387 CCITEEDMTV
+387 CCVTEEDMTV
-397 LSQVIPLLSSLQ
+397 LSQVIPLLSNLQ

-431 FLPKLRSVTI
+431 FLPKLRSLTI
-441 SNCGLDEESLSS
+441 SNCGLGEDSLSS

-488 ATEIQVLR
+488 ATEIQVFR

-562 CRDCGL
+562 CRDCGP

-582 LAELGMQRWALSESQ
+582 LAELGMQRWGLSEPQ
-597 RKQMEGFNQDNR
+597 RKQMESFNQDNK

-614 DC
+614 DCWGLC

>member
-1 MEKTDDQNCQDRHE
+1 MQ
-15 EDNPKSSPFDFVMKQ
+15 
-30 FQGKKCAPEKSK
+30 
-42 EKPSAIKQFFK
+42 
-53 GFDFGKSEDKDRREI
+53 
-68 EETEINNAETD
+68 
-79 DQSEKQNVSVED
+79 
-91 GLSHLPSEA
+91 
-100 ESPSGE
+100 
-106 QRFNQFMEKLG
+106 KLG

-127 NNCALSAADITELAS
+127 NNCALSAEDVTELAS

-165 RALTVH
+165 KALTVH

-195 LGTGFHLHLL
+195 LG
-205 PDSLGLMSSIS
+205 
-216 SLPTSYSSCFHTGQ
+216 
-230 GEAFEIVSQ
+230 EAFEIVSQ

-252 GKLSLLTKKLQE
+252 GKLSLLTKKVQKE
-264 GCKLKCLKITD
+264 CKLKCLKITD
-275 CSLTAKDGESLA
+275 CNLTAKDGESLA
-287 EILNVIPNLEVLDV
+287 EFLNVIPNLEVLDL
-301 SINKN
+301 SINKH
-306 IGCSMKVIA
+306 IGCSVKVMA

-354 LDISCNREIGGG
+354 LDLSCNREIGGG
-366 FKTST
+366 FKDS
-371 AHLASLKNLE
+371 AARLASLKNLE

-387 CCITEEDMTV
+387 CCVTEEDMAV

-409 ELNLSSNKNVGLS
+409 ELNLSWNKSVGVS

-431 FLPKLRSVTI
+431 FLPRLKSVAI
-441 SNCGLDEESLSS
+441 SSCGLGEESLSS

-488 ATEIQVLR
+488 AVEIQVLR

-511 SLRQDGHLAR
+511 SLARDGHLSR
-521 LQKLDLSYNNN
+521 LQMLDLSYNDSV
-532 ISDEG
+532 SDEG
-537 WAVFCQG
+537 WAVFCRG
-544 LGAFKEL
+544 LAASKEL
-551 SELDVSLRPSS
+551 SELDLSLRPSS
-562 CRDCGL
+562 CRACGT
-568 WFRELLAALTQLPA
+568 WFSELLAALAQLPA
-582 LAELGMQRWALSESQ
+582 LAELGMQRWGLSEPQ
-597 RKQMEGFNQDNR
+597 RKQLENFNHDNK